1 MLQGDEYSTQVSFGH
16 VGREDARRITFIN
29 ANMEHLSCAK
39 SQEHE
44 HIDELNT
51 MAEKTHASNK
61 RRSTHARKTSIIMS
75 CQNRIVLSRQYICTY
90 TSEDLQISYDTP
102 NFSQIAKYTPLSDR
116 WPKSPCASSGPNA
129 CTARDHCEFSKY
141 FNRKTKGISFFVC
154 ARPSKLK
161 LALTIYYW
169 LNFAFNI

>member
-1 MLQGDEYSTQVSFGH
+1 MIPLSFHSIYMYIYIWGFTNLIGYPWVFTNCKWYPWVSTNCLKGL
-16 VGREDARRITFIN
+16 TFLGI
-29 ANMEHLSCAK
+29 
-39 SQEHE
+39 
-44 HIDELNT
+44 
-51 MAEKTHASNK
+51 
-61 RRSTHARKTSIIMS
+61 SICM
-75 CQNRIVLSRQYICTY
+75 YIF
-90 TSEDLQISYDTP
+90 EDLQISYDTP

>member
-1 MLQGDEYSTQVSFGH
+1 MAWRQINGVKLMLQGDEYSTQVSFGH

-90 TSEDLQISYDTP
+90 THIWKEMNNILITNFDNPPLWLCYD
-102 NFSQIAKYTPLSDR
+102 
-116 WPKSPCASSGPNA
+116 
-129 CTARDHCEFSKY
+129 Y
-141 FNRKTKGISFFVC
+141 FTFC
-154 ARPSKLK
+154 
-161 LALTIYYW
+161 
-169 LNFAFNI
+169 